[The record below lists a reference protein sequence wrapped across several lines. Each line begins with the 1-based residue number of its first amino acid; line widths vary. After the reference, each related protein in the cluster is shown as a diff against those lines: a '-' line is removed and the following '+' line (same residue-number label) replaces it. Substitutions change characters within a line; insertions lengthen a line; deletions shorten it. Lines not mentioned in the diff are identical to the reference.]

1 MDIEV
6 QHPGRLCAAGRAW
19 RCALGRGG
27 IRTDKR
33 EGDGAT
39 PTGCFPLRRG
49 L

>member
-6 QHPGRLCAAGRAW
+6 SADGGLEWRGRRL

-27 IRTDKR
+27 VTETKR

-39 PTGCFPLRRG
+39 PTGCFALRRVY
-49 L
+49 